1 MSGIKNTFFGD
12 SKTVRI
18 RPVNLLMK
26 YNTVL
31 IFVLLIIVSSII
43 SNSFLT
49 FKNISNLLR
58 QNSGIA
64 IVSMGMLLVIL
75 TGGIDLSVGS
85 VVALG
90 CVLTG
95 YFLQFLPL
103 PLAILFTALVCMLSG
118 IGAGYF
124 VAFRNVAPFVV
135 TLAFMT
141 ITRGI
146 AFIVSKG
153 TPIRITNQGLIYF
166 GRETILGLPC
176 LAYLILI
183 VFVVFGILL
192 KFTVFGR
199 LITAIGSNES
209 AVRLSGITVQIY
221 KFVVYVMSALVCML
235 SGIGAG
241 YFVAF
246 RNVAPFVV
254 TLAFMTITRGIAF
267 IISKGT
273 PIRITN
279 QGLIYF
285 GRETIL
291 GLPCLAYLILIVF
304 VVFGM
309 LLKFT
314 VFGRLITAIGS
325 NESAVRLSGIRVQIY
340 KFIVYVLSALVCSFA
355 GAISASRAAVGSP
368 IVGSG
373 MELDAI
379 ASVVIGGAA
388 LSGGRGSILN
398 TLLGVFILGMIG
410 NIMNLMNVAAY
421 PQQVIKGV
429 IILVAVLLQGAEEGK
444 EK

>member
-1 MSGIKNTFFGD
+1 MSSTKQGIGSLRAIHLN
-12 SKTVRI
+12 
-18 RPVNLLMK
+18 PVNLLVK

-31 IFVLLIIVSSII
+31 IFVLLIIISSII

-90 CVLTG
+90 CVLAG
-95 YFLQFLPL
+95 YFLQTF
-103 PLAILFTALVCMLSG
+103 PLAVALLFTMLVCMLSG

-124 VAFRNVAPFVV
+124 VAFRKVAPFVV

-141 ITRGI
+141 ISRGI
-146 AFIVSKG
+146 AFIISKG
-153 TPIRITNQGLIYF
+153 TPIRILNQSVIDF
-166 GRETILGLPC
+166 GRGTLLGLPC
-176 LAYLILI
+176 LAYIVLGVFI
-183 VFVVFGILL
+183 VFAIVL

-209 AVRLSGITVQIY
+209 AVRLSGITVPAY
-221 KFVVYVMSALVCML
+221 KFSVY
-235 SGIGAG
+235 
-241 YFVAF
+241 
-246 RNVAPFVV
+246 
-254 TLAFMTITRGIAF
+254 
-267 IISKGT
+267 IIS
-273 PIRITN
+273 
-279 QGLIYF
+279 
-285 GRETIL
+285 
-291 GLPCLAYLILIVF
+291 
-304 VVFGM
+304 
-309 LLKFT
+309 
-314 VFGRLITAIGS
+314 
-325 NESAVRLSGIRVQIY
+325 AV
-340 KFIVYVLSALVCSFA
+340 VCSFA

-368 IVGSG
+368 IVGTG

-379 ASVVIGGAA
+379 ASVVIGGAS
-388 LSGGRGSILN
+388 LSGGKGSIHN

-429 IILVAVLLQGAEEGK
+429 IILVAVLLQGAEENK